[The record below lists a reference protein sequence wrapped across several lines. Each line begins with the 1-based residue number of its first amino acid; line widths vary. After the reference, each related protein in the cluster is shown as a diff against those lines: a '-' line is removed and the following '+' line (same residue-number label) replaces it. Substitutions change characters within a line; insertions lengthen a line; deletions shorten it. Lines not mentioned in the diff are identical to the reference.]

1 MGVSVKRIVV
11 TGMGI
16 VSPLGCGV
24 QHVWQSLLAGKSGI
38 TRLSEQL
45 VADIPCKVAGQVPSI
60 DSDPLHGFDPL
71 ATIPA
76 KERKKMDRFIEFA
89 LVAAREALAQ
99 AGWSPASAAE
109 QERTATVI
117 ATGIGGF
124 SEIANAVHTTD
135 ERGPRRLSPFTIP
148 SFLANLAAGH
158 VSIAH
163 GFRGPIGAPVTAC
176 AAGAQAGWSPASAA
190 EQERTATV
198 IATGIGGFSEI
209 ANAVHTTDERGP
221 RRLSPFTIPSFLAN
235 LAAGHVS
242 IAHGFRGPIGAPVT
256 ACAAGAQAI
265 GDAARMIRS
274 GEADIA
280 LCGGAEAAIHRVSL
294 AGFAAARALSS
305 AYSDHPESASRPF
318 DRDRDGFVMGEGAGL
333 IVIESL
339 EHALARG
346 ATPLAELVG
355 YGTSADAYHLTAGP
369 EDGNGAR
376 RAMEIA
382 IRQAGVTV
390 EEIDHINAHAT
401 STQVG
406 DKGELAAIKTLF
418 GVHPVAITST
428 KSATGHLLGAAGGIE
443 AIFTIQALRDQVVPP
458 TLNLHHPDEEAAGLN
473 LVALQA
479 RPQKMRYALSNG
491 FGFGGVNASLLLK
504 RWQ

>member
-1 MGVSVKRIVV
+1 MSVSAKRIVV

-24 QHVWQSLLAGKSGI
+24 QHVWQSLLAGRSGI
-38 TRLSEQL
+38 TKLSEQL
-45 VADIPCKVAGQVPSI
+45 VEDIPCKVAGQVPSI
-60 DSDPLHGFDPL
+60 ERDPLHGFDPL

-76 KERKKMDRFIEFA
+76 RERKKMDRFIEFA
-89 LVAAREALAQ
+89 LVAAREALTQ
-99 AGWSPASAAE
+99 AGWSPASPAE
-109 QERTATVI
+109 QDRTATVI

-124 SEIANAVHTTD
+124 GEIANAVHTTD
-135 ERGPRRLSPFTIP
+135 
-148 SFLANLAAGH
+148 
-158 VSIAH
+158 
-163 GFRGPIGAPVTAC
+163 
-176 AAGAQAGWSPASAA
+176 
-190 EQERTATV
+190 
-198 IATGIGGFSEI
+198 
-209 ANAVHTTDERGP
+209 DRGP

-305 AYSDHPESASRPF
+305 ASNEQPEAASRPF
-318 DRDRDGFVMGEGAGL
+318 DRDGFVMGEGAGL

-376 RAMEIA
+376 RAMEMA
-382 IRQAGVTV
+382 IRQAGVTA

-406 DKGELAAIKTLF
+406 DKGELAAIKSLF
-418 GVHPVAITST
+418 ATHPVAITST

-443 AIFTIQALRDQVVPP
+443 AIFTIQALRDQIVPP
-458 TLNLHHPDEEAAGLN
+458 TLNLHHPDEDAEGLN
-473 LVALQA
+473 LVALVA

-504 RWQ
+504 RWE

>member
-1 MGVSVKRIVV
+1 MSVSTKRIVV

-24 QHVWQSLLAGKSGI
+24 SHVWQSLLQGKSGI
-38 TRLSEQL
+38 SRLADE
-45 VADIPCKVAGQVPSI
+45 VVDDIPCKVAGQVPSI
-60 DSDPLHGFDPL
+60 EEDPQYGFDPL
-71 ATIPA
+71 VAIPA

-89 LVAAREALAQ
+89 LVAAKEALTQ
-99 AGWSPASAAE
+99 ANWFPQDQVE
-109 QERTATVI
+109 KDRTATVI

-124 SEIANAVHTTD
+124 NEIANAVRTTD
-135 ERGPRRLSPFTIP
+135 
-148 SFLANLAAGH
+148 
-158 VSIAH
+158 
-163 GFRGPIGAPVTAC
+163 
-176 AAGAQAGWSPASAA
+176 
-190 EQERTATV
+190 
-198 IATGIGGFSEI
+198 
-209 ANAVHTTDERGP
+209 DRGP

-280 LCGGAEAAIHRVSL
+280 LCGGSEAAIHRVSL

-305 AYSDHPESASRPF
+305 SFNDDPTAASRPF

-333 IVIESL
+333 LVIESL
-339 EHALARG
+339 EHAQARG

-376 RAMEIA
+376 RAMEAA
-382 IRQAGVTV
+382 IHQA
-390 EEIDHINAHAT
+390 EITTADIQHINAHAT

-406 DKGELAAIKTLF
+406 DKGELAAIKGLF
-418 GVHPVAITST
+418 GDAPVAITST

-458 TLNLHHPDEEAAGLN
+458 TLNLHHPDTEAEGLH
-473 LVALQA
+473 LVALTAQ
-479 RPQKMRYALSNG
+479 PLEIRYALSNG

-504 RWQ
+504 RWE